1 MEYKIAASWLA
12 STDPDDLTGVATFG
26 AGGRTYDIRLLSFED
41 FQRIVLL
48 LRHAHTEGVEAAAAD
63 MKAAVVCAMKDRI
76 IQIAPRLL
84 DTRPDV

>member
-1 MEYKIAASWLA
+1 MEYKILARWIA

-26 AGGRTYDIRLLSFED
+26 AGGRTYFIRLLSFED
-41 FQRIVLL
+41 FQHIELL

-63 MKAAVVCAMKDRI
+63 MQATVVRAMKDRI

-84 DTRPDV
+84 DTRPDP